1 VALGERK
8 PVTVH
13 GVEYADRVAI
23 ATPEGVELEVEL
35 GGLGSRFLAQ
45 MIDWLLT
52 LVLIG
57 ALAIL
62 LFAIGSGVATAVYLV
77 LVFLI
82 WFGYDVLFEVL
93 ANGRTPGKRL
103 CGLRV
108 VRSGGQPIGFLASSV
123 RNLMRLVD
131 GPLTLYLGG
140 ILSIVMSERNQR
152 LGDMAADTLV
162 VREPPAP
169 EDAPVWGRGGT
180 TVPPPPAA
188 ATNGDQWD
196 VSAISQEELA
206 AVRQFLE
213 RRWTI
218 DAEARR
224 RLAWQLA
231 EGLRPKVAG
240 APPDLEGE
248 KLLERLAAAKASRL

>member
-1 VALGERK
+1 
-8 PVTVH
+8 
-13 GVEYADRVAI
+13 VEYADRVAI
-23 ATPEGVELEVEL
+23 ATPEGVELEVDL
-35 GGLGSRFLAQ
+35 GGLGSRFLAEA
-45 MIDWLLT
+45 IDW
-52 LVLIG
+52 VLKGVVVG
-57 ALAIL
+57 ALSIV
-62 LFAIGSGVATAVYLV
+62 LFAIGSGVATAVFLV
-77 LVFLI
+77 LLFLI

-108 VRSGGQPIGFLASSV
+108 VRSGGQPIGFVASAV
-123 RNLMRLVD
+123 RNLLRLVD
-131 GPLTLYLGG
+131 GPLTSYIAG
-140 ILSIVMSERNQR
+140 IISIVVSERNQR

-169 EDAPVWGRGGT
+169 QDAPVWERQQAA
-180 TVPPPPAA
+180 PPPPP
-188 ATNGDQWD
+188 TVNGDSWD

-218 DAEARR
+218 DGEARR
-224 RLAWQLA
+224 QLAWQLA

-240 APPDLEGE
+240 APPDVRGE
-248 KLLERLAAAKASRL
+248 QLLERLAAAKASRL

>member
-1 VALGERK
+1 
-8 PVTVH
+8 
-13 GVEYADRVAI
+13 VEYADRVAI

-45 MIDWLLT
+45 MIDWVLKA
-52 LVLIG
+52 LVLG
-57 ALAIL
+57 ALAIVL
-62 LFAIGSGVATAVYLV
+62 YAIGGGVATAVFLV

-93 ANGRTPGKRL
+93 AGGRTPGKRL

-108 VRSGGQPIGFLASSV
+108 VRAGGQPIGFVASSV
-123 RNLMRLVD
+123 RNLLRLVD
-131 GPLTLYLGG
+131 GPLTLYMGG
-140 ILSIVMSERNQR
+140 IVSVVVSKRNQR

-169 EDAPVWGRGGT
+169 QDSPVWERQSASA
-180 TVPPPPAA
+180 PPAPWTA
-188 ATNGDQWD
+188 GGATNGSGDPWD

-213 RRWTI
+213 RRWTLE
-218 DAEARR
+218 DQARR
-224 RLAWQLA
+224 HLAWQLA

-240 APPDLEGE
+240 APPELQGE
-248 KLLERLAAAKASRL
+248 NLLERLAAAKAARL

>member
-1 VALGERK
+1 
-8 PVTVH
+8 
-13 GVEYADRVAI
+13 VAI
-23 ATPEGVELEVEL
+23 ATPEGVELEVDL

-45 MIDWLLT
+45 MIDWVLT
-52 LVLIG
+52 SLIIG
-57 ALAIL
+57 ALAIV
-62 LFAIGSGVATAVYLV
+62 LFAIGGGVATAVFLV

-108 VRSGGQPIGFLASSV
+108 VRAGGQPIGFVASSV

-140 ILSIVMSERNQR
+140 IVSIVVSKRNQR

-169 EDAPVWGRGGT
+169 QDAPVWERESAST
-180 TVPPPPAA
+180 AISPPPPPWTAA
-188 ATNGDQWD
+188 GAANGAGDHWD
-196 VSAISQEELA
+196 VSSISQEEIA

-213 RRWTI
+213 RRWTLEH
-218 DAEARR
+218 EARQ

-240 APPDLEGE
+240 APPNLQGE
-248 KLLERLAAAKASRL
+248 QLLERLAAAKAARL

>member
-1 VALGERK
+1 
-8 PVTVH
+8 
-13 GVEYADRVAI
+13 VEYADRVAI

-45 MIDWLLT
+45 LIDWVLKG
-52 LVLIG
+52 LVMA
-57 ALAIL
+57 ALAIVL
-62 LFAIGSGVATAVYLV
+62 YAIGSGVATAVFLV
-77 LVFLI
+77 LTFLV

-93 ANGRTPGKRL
+93 ASGRTPGKRL

-108 VRSGGQPIGFLASSV
+108 VRAGGQPIGFVASAV
-123 RNLMRLVD
+123 RNLLRLVD

-140 ILSIVMSERNQR
+140 IVSVVLSKRNQR

-169 EDAPVWGRGGT
+169 QDAPVWERKSAADA
-180 TVPPPPAA
+180 PPPAPWTA
-188 ATNGDQWD
+188 AGATNGGGDQWD
-196 VSAISQEELA
+196 VSAVSQEEIA

-213 RRWTI
+213 RRWTL
-218 DAEARR
+218 DDEARR

-240 APPDLEGE
+240 APPELQGE
-248 KLLERLAAAKASRL
+248 KLLERLAAAKAARL

>member
-1 VALGERK
+1 
-8 PVTVH
+8 
-13 GVEYADRVAI
+13 VEYADRVAI

-35 GGLGSRFLAQ
+35 AGLGSRFLAEA
-45 MIDWLLT
+45 IDW
-52 LVLIG
+52 VLKAIVVG

-62 LFAIGSGVATAVYLV
+62 LYAIGSGVATAVFLV
-77 LVFLI
+77 LVFII

-93 ANGRTPGKRL
+93 SNGRTPGKRA

-108 VRSGGQPIGFLASSV
+108 VRSGGQPIGFVASSV
-123 RNLMRLVD
+123 RNLLRIVD
-131 GPLTLYLGG
+131 GPLTSYVAG
-140 ILSIVMSERNQR
+140 IVSIVVSKRNQR

-162 VREPPAP
+162 VREPAGPGQATAWEQRPDSVPA
-169 EDAPVWGRGGT
+169 
-180 TVPPPPAA
+180 PPPAPWSSGA
-188 ATNGDQWD
+188 ANASGDQWD
-196 VSAISQEELA
+196 VSAISQEEFA

-218 DAEARR
+218 EDGARR

-240 APPDLEGE
+240 APADLEGE

>member
-1 VALGERK
+1 
-8 PVTVH
+8 
-13 GVEYADRVAI
+13 VEYADRVAI
-23 ATPEGVELEVEL
+23 PTPEGVELEVGL
-35 GGLGSRFLAQ
+35 AGLGSRFLAQ
-45 MIDWLLT
+45 AIDWLLT
-52 LVLIG
+52 GLLIG

-62 LFAIGSGVATAVYLV
+62 LYGIGSGVATAVFLV
-77 LVFLI
+77 LAFLI

-93 ANGRTPGKRL
+93 ANGRTPGKRA

-108 VRSGGQPIGFLASSV
+108 VRSGGQPIGFVASSV

-131 GPLTLYLGG
+131 GPLTGYVAG
-140 ILSIVMSERNQR
+140 ITSIVLSKRNQR

-162 VREPPAP
+162 LREPTAPEKPPSWERRPDTVPAPPPAP
-169 EDAPVWGRGGT
+169 WSEGSNGA
-180 TVPPPPAA
+180 
-188 ATNGDQWD
+188 GDQWD

-213 RRWTI
+213 RRWTLEN
-218 DAEARR
+218 EARR

-240 APPDLEGE
+240 VPAELQGE
-248 KLLERLAAAKASRL
+248 ALLERLAAAKAARVH

>member
-1 VALGERK
+1 M
-8 PVTVH
+8 
-13 GVEYADRVAI
+13 EYADRVAI
-23 ATPEGVELEVEL
+23 ATPEGVELEVDL

-45 MIDWLLT
+45 MIDWVLT
-52 LVLIG
+52 ALVIA

-62 LFAIGSGVATAVYLV
+62 LYAIGGGVATAVFLV
-77 LVFLI
+77 LAFLI

-108 VRSGGQPIGFLASSV
+108 VRSGGQPIGFVASAV

-140 ILSIVMSERNQR
+140 IISVVVSKKNQR

-169 EDAPVWGRGGT
+169 EDAPVWERESAST
-180 TVPPPPAA
+180 PPPPRAPWTGA
-188 ATNGDQWD
+188 GATNGAGDQWD
-196 VSAISQEELA
+196 VSAISQEEIA

-213 RRWTI
+213 RRWTLEH
-218 DAEARR
+218 EARR

-240 APPDLEGE
+240 APPELEGE
-248 KLLERLAAAKASRL
+248 KLLERLAAAKAARL